1 MKCRIT
7 GCERGAMNPCVTELF
22 CTIEFPEYRTSA
34 MPFFLLAL
42 LPYLRK
48 CHLADAIRV
57 LGQSADGI
65 ANGPAWAALTKHWR
79 RNTRTLANPAFAQ
92 GPEQGTAEC
101 DEPKQ
106 QFRANV
112 RLMGTW
118 ACTDRWADRLE
129 KMTATSHP
137 AVALT

>member
-1 MKCRIT
+1 M
-7 GCERGAMNPCVTELF
+7 
-22 CTIEFPEYRTSA
+22 IEFPKNHSRASA
-34 MPFFLLAL
+34 FSSCAVSS
-42 LPYLRK
+42 YLRK

-79 RNTRTLANPAFAQ
+79 RNTRTLAKPAFAQ
-92 GPEQGTAEC
+92 GPEQGNAEC

-137 AVALT
+137 AVALI